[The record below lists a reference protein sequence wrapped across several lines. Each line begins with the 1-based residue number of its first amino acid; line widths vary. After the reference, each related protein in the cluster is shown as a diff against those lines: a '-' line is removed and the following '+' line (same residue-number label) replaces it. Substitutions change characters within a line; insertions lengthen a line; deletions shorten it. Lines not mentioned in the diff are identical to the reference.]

1 MPTTTIALGVALIVL
16 GLAGYFLTDAVSLT
30 ALIPAAFGVVLALAG
45 LIARNDRWRMHAM
58 HAAVVVAFL
67 GFLGSFRGLMGLG
80 KAFHAASGRPAA
92 VIAQS
97 IMAVLTLGYIVIAVR
112 SFIRARKARRAA
124 GSLLLVLCAAP
135 ANADNLRVMTYNV
148 KHGQTN
154 AACTQ
159 PAATPDQPPA
169 SDCNLDLQAS
179 IAVIR
184 EHKPDIVGLQEIDRF
199 WARSGYRDEP
209 AVLSAA
215 LEMPHTC
222 YGANLLHTPDNHS
235 DRSHQYG
242 TLVLSRYPILTCGNT
257 LLPRADTSE
266 QRGLTLAV
274 IDVRGVT
281 LRFYNTHL
289 HTTEADRLL
298 QTAAIAQAIDLAAD
312 EPKVMV
318 GDFNARPTATEMQP
332 LFARF
337 TDAWAKA
344 GSGTGDNPDGLT
356 SPAQLEGHPRN
367 RIDYVLV
374 STSIEVKAAG
384 VFIDA
389 RTRLAADH
397 YPVVV
402 DIALPGAAH

>member
-1 MPTTTIALGVALIVL
+1 MPSTTIALGVALIVL
-16 GLAGYFLTDAVSLT
+16 GLAGYALTGAVSLT

-45 LIARNDRWRMHAM
+45 LMARNDRWRMHAM

-67 GFLGSFRGLMGLG
+67 GFLGSVRGLLRIGDV
-80 KAFHAASGRPAA
+80 FHATSVRPAA
-92 VIAQS
+92 IVAQS
-97 IMAVLTLGYIVIAVR
+97 IMALLTLGYIVIAVR
-112 SFIRARKARRAA
+112 SFVRARKTRRAA
-124 GSLLLVLCAAP
+124 GGLLLVLCASP
-135 ANADNLRVMTYNV
+135 ANADNLRVMTYNI

-154 AACTQ
+154 ADCTQ
-159 PAATPDQPPA
+159 SPTTAGQPPA
-169 SDCNLDLQAS
+169 PDCNLDLQAA
-179 IAVIR
+179 IGVIR

-199 WARSGYRDEP
+199 WARSGYQDEP

-215 LEMPHTC
+215 LEMPHSC
-222 YGANLLHTPDNHS
+222 YGANLLHTPDSHS
-235 DRSHQYG
+235 DWSHQYG
-242 TLVLSRYPILTCGNT
+242 TLVLSRYPIVTCGT
-257 LLPRADTSE
+257 TAFPRAATAE

-298 QTAAIAQAIDLAAD
+298 QTAAIAQAIDLAAE

-332 LFARF
+332 VFARF

-344 GSGTGDNPDGLT
+344 GGHTGDNPDGLT
-356 SPAQLEGHPRN
+356 SPAQLDGNPRN

-374 STSIEVKAAG
+374 SSCDRCPRG
-384 VFIDA
+384 C
-389 RTRLAADH
+389 LSS
-397 YPVVV
+397 
-402 DIALPGAAH
+402 